1 MNGYSSMKNHLKHKL
16 QNRDLTLGMWVTL
29 ESASISEIATVMG
42 LDWILIDAEHGHLG
56 LKEIM
61 EHVRATRN
69 TETTP
74 LVRIEEIEEGNI
86 KRILDIG
93 AEGILVPQVRTAED
107 VANIVR
113 YAKYPP
119 TGIRGIGAE
128 RATRWALGIQGY
140 TATANENTL
149 VIPMIENMDAVN
161 NYESILKVP
170 GIDAIFFGPH
180 DLAASCG
187 YLGEWGHPKVME
199 QISSMC
205 RAAEAAGLPTGIMTA
220 NPAEARERR
229 KEGFNMLA
237 IGIDTVL
244 MVRAA
249 QEMME
254 SLDRPVS
261 EEVWN
266 E

>member
-1 MNGYSSMKNHLKHKL
+1 
-16 QNRDLTLGMWVTL
+16 VTL
-29 ESASISEIATVMG
+29 ESASITEIATVMG
-42 LDWILIDAEHGHLG
+42 LDWLLVDAEHGHLDF
-56 LKEIM
+56 KEIM
-61 EHVRATRN
+61 EHLRLTRN

-74 LVRIEEIEEGNI
+74 LVRIEEIAQGKI

-93 AEGILVPQVRTAED
+93 V
-107 VANIVR
+107 
-113 YAKYPP
+113 
-119 TGIRGIGAE
+119 E
-128 RATRWALGIQGY
+128 RATRWTMGIEAY
-140 TATANENTL
+140 TATANENIL
-149 VIPMIENMDAVN
+149 VIPLIENMDAVHN
-161 NYESILKVP
+161 FESILKVP

-187 YLGEWGHPKVME
+187 YLGEWGHPQVME
-199 QISSMC
+199 HIFTMR

-220 NPAEARERR
+220 SPAESRARR

-244 MVRAA
+244 MVRVA

-254 SLDRPVS
+254 ALDRPVN

-266 E
+266 G

>member
-1 MNGYSSMKNHLKHKL
+1 MKNRLKEKF
-16 QNRDLTLGMWVTL
+16 QNHDLTLGLWVTL
-29 ESASISEIATVMG
+29 ESASITEIATVMG
-42 LDWILIDAEHGHLG
+42 LDWILVDAEHGHLD

-69 TETTP
+69 TDTTP
-74 LVRIEEIEEGNI
+74 LVRIEEIEQGNI
-86 KRILDIG
+86 KRVLDIG

-107 VANIVR
+107 VATAIR
-113 YAKYPP
+113 FAKYPP
-119 TGIRGIGAE
+119 VGVRGIGAE
-128 RATRWALGIQGY
+128 RATRWAMGIQGY
-140 TATANENTL
+140 TATANENIL
-149 VIPMIENMDAVN
+149 VIPLIENMDAVHN
-161 NYESILKVP
+161 FESILSVP

-187 YLGEWGHPKVME
+187 YLGEWAHPQVME
-199 QISSMC
+199 HIFTMR

-220 NPAEARERR
+220 NPAEARKRR
-229 KEGFNMLA
+229 EQGFNMLA

-254 SLDRPVS
+254 ALDRPVS

-266 E
+266 G